1 MLDQY
6 LNMEN
11 GETKPTKNWGNY
23 VNIPYLVL
31 DIKSSSGGARKSS
44 ENGST
49 SHAQE
54 I

>member
-11 GETKPTKNWGNY
+11 GETKPTENGGNY
-23 VNIPYLVL
+23 VKIPYLVL
-31 DIKSSSGGARKSS
+31 DTESSSGGARKSS

-49 SHAQE
+49 AHAQE